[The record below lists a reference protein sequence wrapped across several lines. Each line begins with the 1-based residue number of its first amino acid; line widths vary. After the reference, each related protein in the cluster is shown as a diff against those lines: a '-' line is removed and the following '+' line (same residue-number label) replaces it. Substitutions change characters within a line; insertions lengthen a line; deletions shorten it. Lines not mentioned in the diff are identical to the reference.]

1 MPSARIIV
9 DGLCQCLCP
18 CLSTAPK
25 RGFNVILT
33 SGATSLIGCPKFQQ
47 RQTHTQSF
55 STRPRIGSRSL
66 GQLANLQGRRC
77 AHRKPFLVGRNLRE
91 QARIRDLDVTLAYQ
105 ELRKS
110 TSQNVDY
117 DHVRDIVK
125 ILVKERGQK
134 PNLRLYDALLLAN
147 TDNENG
153 SAGEVARIL
162 DEIAVEGLIPDS
174 TTYHAALR
182 VTNRSKEVRYCF
194 GLHHIGSCCTSR
206 LFVEATHTRRITPTM
221 VFSDQS
227 WLA

>member
-9 DGLCQCLCP
+9 DGLSQFLCP
-18 CLSTAPK
+18 CLNTVPK
-25 RGFNVILT
+25 RGFNVTL
-33 SGATSLIGCPKFQQ
+33 SPGATSLIGCPKFQQ
-47 RQTHTQSF
+47 RHTHTQLF

-66 GQLANLQGRRC
+66 GQLANLHVRRC
-77 AHRKPFLVGRNLRE
+77 AHRKPLLVRQKSRE
-91 QARIRDLDVTLAYQ
+91 QARIRDLDITLAYQ
-105 ELRKS
+105 ELRRS

-117 DHVRDIVK
+117 AHVRDIVK

-182 VTNRSKEVRYCF
+182 VTNCPKEVRYCF
-194 GLHHIGSCCTSR
+194 GLHDIGSCCTPR
-206 LFVEATHTRRITPTM
+206 LFVEATHTRRTTPKM
-221 VFSDQS
+221 VFFDQR